1 MDLFFLTNAN
11 KVPQRAQLNNN
22 LATNLNRISRCS
34 RELLCHP
41 YLCLFFFNLWWLLLA
56 SWDSSLCAC
65 GWFHQVRPWLGF
77 WADRAAEPRLS
88 HPILTKL
95 CSGSSGWHSPATATL
110 LLPWAVIN
118 WGLPSQPQPC
128 CNVLQQLS
136 LRVQFR
142 VWQGEELRSSSNSH
156 QIIPRAE
163 AQNYQCS
170 SPPLSSR
177 FSSIITAILATR
189 SLEWSETR

>member
-1 MDLFFLTNAN
+1 MFKVTHTFASSFLIYDDYYRHPETARC
-11 KVPQRAQLNNN
+11 VPVAGSIRSDRGWVFGQIKQPNHGCLTPSSPNCAQ
-22 LATNLNRISRCS
+22 
-34 RELLCHP
+34 
-41 YLCLFFFNLWWLLLA
+41 
-56 SWDSSLCAC
+56 
-65 GWFHQVRPWLGF
+65 G
-77 WADRAAEPRLS
+77 AAA
-88 HPILTKL
+88 
-95 CSGSSGWHSPATATL
+95 WQSPATATL
-110 LLPWAVIN
+110 LLPCAVIN

-142 VWQGEELRSSSNSH
+142 VWQGEELHSSSNTH

-163 AQNYQCS
+163 AQNYRCS

-189 SLEWSETR
+189 SLE